1 MEKLETVEVFGVK
14 LDVYYYFISEADPL
28 GTGDSPT
35 EHENDIYSIED
46 ITGTQNLQDLLGESV
61 IEKIM
66 KEISLIEA
74 RR

>member
-14 LDVYYYFISEADPL
+14 LDVYYNFITEADPL

-35 EHENDIYSIED
+35 EHEIDIYSIED

-61 IEKIM
+61 IEKII